1 MLTLQEIISAV
12 EETYGEVF
20 DSEEQCPGVYYLAC
34 RPVATELADDLD
46 GELAEELSG
55 TLPSELVVVERD
67 CPHISDAAKAYGSPL
82 DGYDDL
88 IVYDYNAERGGREVV
103 LYEAYRYLVR
113 NKLPIPDGSTLLSSA
128 AYYADDYPEYFGL
141 IPAPVVTPRGFMTR
155 YLMLAN
161 GIFALETDTGARL
174 IAIAGI
180 FWSLEL
186 QDTTKALGMKVANLS
201 GDKVPVEVQHL
212 FFTEEDGCLALFEL
226 LPARRALAESA
237 RLDKLALMNAIWS
250 YHPEYALAHNL
261 REQQG
266 LNDMLGLILN
276 DAGFECEQS
285 GSAKNKIALSDKA
298 GTEYVRW

>member
-1 MLTLQEIISAV
+1 MLDLQEIISAV

-20 DSEEQCPGVYYLAC
+20 ESEEQCPGVYYLAC
-34 RPVATELADDLD
+34 RLVGTELADDLA
-46 GELAEELSG
+46 GELVEDLAG
-55 TLPSELVVVERD
+55 ILPSELVVVERD
-67 CPHISDAAKAYGSPL
+67 CPHISAAAKVYGSPL
-82 DGYDDL
+82 DGHDDL

-155 YLMLAN
+155 YRTLTN
-161 GIFALETDTGARL
+161 GIFAMETDTGARL
-174 IAIAGI
+174 IAITGI

-201 GDKVPVEVQHL
+201 GNKIPVEVQYL

-226 LPARRALAESA
+226 LPAHRALTTSA
-237 RLDKLALMNAIWS
+237 RLDKLALMNAIWR

-276 DAGFECEQS
+276 DAGFECELS
-285 GSAKNKIALSDKA
+285 GSAKNMIALSDKA

>member
-1 MLTLQEIISAV
+1 MLNLQEIISAV

-20 DSEEQCPGVYYLAC
+20 ESEEQCPGIYYLAC
-34 RPVATELADDLD
+34 RLVGTELADDLA
-46 GELAEELSG
+46 GELVEDLAG
-55 TLPSELVVVERD
+55 ILPSELVVVERD
-67 CPHISDAAKAYGSPL
+67 CPHISAAAKAYGSPL
-82 DGYDDL
+82 DGHDDL

-113 NKLPIPDGSTLLSSA
+113 HKLPIPDGSTLLSSA
-128 AYYADDYPEYFGL
+128 AYFTDDYPEYFGA
-141 IPAPVVTPRGFMTR
+141 IPAPVVTPRGYMTR
-155 YLMLAN
+155 YLTLAN
-161 GIFALETDTGARL
+161 GIFAMETDTGARL

-186 QDTTKALGMKVANLS
+186 QDNTKQLGMKVANLS
-201 GDKVPVEVQHL
+201 GDKVPVEVQYL

-226 LPARRALAESA
+226 LPAHRSLATSA
-237 RLDKLALMNAIWS
+237 RLDKLALMNAIWR
-250 YHPEYALAHNL
+250 YHPDYAMAHNL

-276 DAGFECEQS
+276 DAGIECELS
-285 GSAKNKIALSDKA
+285 GSPKNMIALSDKA

>member
-1 MLTLQEIISAV
+1 MLTLPEIISAV

-20 DSEEQCPGVYYLAC
+20 ESEEQCPGVYYLAC
-34 RPVATELADDLD
+34 RPVETELADDLAR
-46 GELAEELSG
+46 ELVDDLAG

-67 CPHISDAAKAYGSPL
+67 CPHISAAAKVYGSPL
-82 DGYDDL
+82 DGHDDL

-113 NKLPIPDGSTLLSSA
+113 QKLSIPDGSTLLSSA
-128 AYYADDYPEYFGL
+128 AYYADDYPEYFGV

-155 YLMLAN
+155 HLTLAN

-186 QDTTKALGMKVANLS
+186 QDNTIGLGMKVADS
-201 GDKVPVEVQHL
+201 TGAKIPVEVQHL
-212 FFTEEDGCLALFEL
+212 FFREEDGCIALFEL
-226 LPARRALAESA
+226 LLWHQALAESPC
-237 RLDKLALMNAIWS
+237 LDKLALMNAIWTH
-250 YHPEYALAHNL
+250 HPDYALSHNL

-266 LNDMLGLILN
+266 LNDALGMILN
-276 DAGFECEQS
+276 EAGIEVELS
-285 GSAKNKIALSDKA
+285 GSAKNMVALAPEA

>member
-20 DSEEQCPGVYYLAC
+20 ESEEQCPGVYYLAC
-34 RPVATELADDLD
+34 RLVGTELADDLT
-46 GELAEELSG
+46 EELVEDLVG
-55 TLPSELVVVERD
+55 ILPSELVVVERD
-67 CPHISDAAKAYGSPL
+67 CPHISAAAKVYGSPL
-82 DGYDDL
+82 DGHDDL
-88 IVYDYNAERGGREVV
+88 IVYDYNAEHGGREVV

-113 NKLPIPDGSTLLSSA
+113 HKLPLPDGSTLLSSA
-128 AYYADDYPEYFGL
+128 AYFTDDYPEYFGA

-155 YLMLAN
+155 YRTLAN
-161 GIFALETDTGARL
+161 GIFALETDTGTRL

-186 QDTTKALGMKVANLS
+186 QDNTKQLGMKVANLS
-201 GDKVPVEVQHL
+201 GDNVPVEVQYL

-237 RLDKLALMNAIWS
+237 RLDKLALMNAIWR
-250 YHPEYALAHNL
+250 YHPDYALSHNL

-276 DAGFECEQS
+276 DTGIECELS
-285 GSAKNKIALSDKA
+285 GSPKNMIALSA
-298 GTEYVRW
+298 EGGTKYVRW

>member
-34 RPVATELADDLD
+34 RLVGTELAEDL
-46 GELAEELSG
+46 AG

-88 IVYDYNAERGGREVV
+88 IVYNYNAEHGGREVV

-113 NKLPIPDGSTLLSSA
+113 HKLPIPDGSTLLSSA
-128 AYYADDYPEYFGL
+128 AYYADDYPEYFGV

-155 YLMLAN
+155 YLTLAN

-186 QDTTKALGMKVANLS
+186 QDNTK
-201 GDKVPVEVQHL
+201 Q
-212 FFTEEDGCLALFEL
+212 
-226 LPARRALAESA
+226 ARNESDESLW
-237 RLDKLALMNAIWS
+237 R
-250 YHPEYALAHNL
+250 
-261 REQQG
+261 
-266 LNDMLGLILN
+266 
-276 DAGFECEQS
+276 
-285 GSAKNKIALSDKA
+285 
-298 GTEYVRW
+298 

>member
-1 MLTLQEIISAV
+1 MLNLQEIISAV

-20 DSEEQCPGVYYLAC
+20 ESEEQSPGVYYLAC
-34 RPVATELADDLD
+34 RPVGTELADDLT
-46 GELAEELSG
+46 EELVEDLAG
-55 TLPSELVVVERD
+55 ILPSELIVVERD

-82 DGYDDL
+82 DGHDDL
-88 IVYDYNAERGGREVV
+88 IVYDYNAEHGGREVV

-128 AYYADDYPEYFGL
+128 AYYADDYPEYFGQ
-141 IPAPVVTPRGFMTR
+141 IPAPIVTPQGYMTR
-155 YLMLAN
+155 YLTLAN

-180 FWSLEL
+180 IWSLEL
-186 QDTTKALGMKVANLS
+186 QDTTKVLGMKVADS
-201 GDKVPVEVQHL
+201 TGAKIPVEVQHL
-212 FFTEEDGCLALFEL
+212 FFKEEDGCLALFDL
-226 LPARRALAESA
+226 LPAHRALAKSA

-276 DAGFECEQS
+276 DAGIKCELS
-285 GSAKNKIALSDKA
+285 GSPKNMVALSDGG
-298 GTEYVRW
+298 GTKYVRW